1 MTTPFSTVESAP
13 QGQLSNP
20 AYSIVGVDV
29 AKRKLD
35 LYLLDKNEFLKIPNQ
50 TEDITRLFTSLS
62 KNSHRPL
69 LVAMEAT
76 GGYELTLLNALV
88 AANIACT
95 VLNPVRVRQF
105 ALGCGLL
112 EKSDKIDAVI
122 IAKHA
127 HTRTPR
133 LYVPR
138 EETSLQ
144 LSEFCTHR
152 ERLLAAFQQEKN
164 RLENA
169 FVPKLRQFITKHCC
183 YIKRHIKKLEAEI
196 NLLIESNHEMTQKN
210 EILTSVPGV
219 GNVTSAVLIAR
230 LPELGSI
237 NRQKIAKLVG
247 VSPIVKESG
256 TKHGLRKI
264 SGGRRDVRR
273 ALYMAALVATRH
285 NPVIKD
291 LYQRLL
297 AKGKEK
303 KKALVACMRKLLT
316 ILNTLLKKRQ
326 HWKDKN
332 IPNIPQPT

>member
-1 MTTPFSTVESAP
+1 MTTLLSTVESIP
-13 QGQLSNP
+13 QGQLSNS

-35 LYLLDKNEFLKIPNQ
+35 LYLLDKNESLKIPNQ
-50 TEDITRLFTSLS
+50 TEDITRVFNLLS
-62 KNSHRPL
+62 KNSQRPL

-88 AANIACT
+88 AAKIACT

-112 EKSDKIDAVI
+112 EKSDKIDAAI
-122 IAKHA
+122 IAQHA
-127 HTRTPR
+127 HIRPPK

-138 EETSLQ
+138 EESALQ

-152 ERLLAAFQQEKN
+152 ERLLAALQQEKN
-164 RLENA
+164 RLESS
-169 FVPKLRQFITKHCC
+169 FLPKLRTLITKHCC
-183 YIKRHIKKLEAEI
+183 YIKKQIRKLEDEI
-196 NLLIESNHEMTQKN
+196 NLLMENNHEIAQKN
-210 EILTSVPGV
+210 QILTSVPGV
-219 GNVTSAVLIAR
+219 GTVTSAVLIAR

-237 NRQKIAKLVG
+237 NRQKVAKLVG
-247 VSPIVKESG
+247 VSPIIKESG
-256 TKHGLRKI
+256 TKQGVRKI
-264 SGGRRDVRR
+264 YGGRRDVRR

-291 LYQRLL
+291 LYCRLL
-297 AKGKEK
+297 ARGKEK

-316 ILNTLLKKRQ
+316 ILNTLLKKKE
-326 HWKDKN
+326 HWTNKN
-332 IPNIPQPT
+332 IPVTAQST